1 MSEGPLSR
9 PKYSSPRE
17 RALAETHVE
26 WPKYEYEEVR
36 PQFGALPQTLAAQ
49 GYAVEVHPF
58 LDPDCP
64 RDFTIYPSYPP
75 LYTSRSHS
83 HAAVAGVLA
92 AGVGVGAA
100 SWIFRLPP
108 AEPLWTMALVVF
120 GACAVYLGIL
130 AHRWSR
136 S

>member
-1 MSEGPLSR
+1 MSEGPVPR
-9 PKYSSPRE
+9 PKYCSPRE
-17 RALAETHVE
+17 RALAETHIE
-26 WPKYEYEEVR
+26 WPKYEYKEVR
-36 PQFGALPQTLAAQ
+36 PKFGALPQTLAAQ
-49 GYAVEVHPF
+49 GYAVEVHRF

-64 RDFTIYPSYPP
+64 RYFTVYQSCSP
-75 LYTSRSHS
+75 LYTGRSHS
-83 HAAVAGVLA
+83 YAAVAGVLA

-100 SWIFRLPP
+100 SWIFRLPS
-108 AEPLWTMALVVF
+108 AEPLSTMALVVF